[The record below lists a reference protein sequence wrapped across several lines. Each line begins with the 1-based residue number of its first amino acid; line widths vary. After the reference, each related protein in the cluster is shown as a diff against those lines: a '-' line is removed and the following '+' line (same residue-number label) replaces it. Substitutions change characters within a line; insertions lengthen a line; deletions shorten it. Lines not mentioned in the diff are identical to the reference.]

1 MTTIEII
8 LTVVIILAVVVAL
21 HKREKAKEL
30 SYKLD
35 QSDRILQ
42 DIIHDNV
49 QLKSKNKIYERA
61 CLHDCYKW
69 IIVELSDVSFLV
81 CKTTPSDEIVV
92 IARTY
97 KYKAGDADDR
107 EYMKNCAEEL
117 LEKLTES
124 V

>member
-8 LTVVIILAVVVAL
+8 LTVVIILAVVVVL
-21 HKREKAKEL
+21 HKSEKAKEL
-30 SYKLD
+30 SNKLGLSD
-35 QSDRILQ
+35 QILQ
-42 DIIHDNV
+42 DITNDNV
-49 QLKSKNKIYERA
+49 QLKIKNRIYERA
-61 CLHDCYKW
+61 CLHDWYKW
-69 IIVELSDVSFLV
+69 VIVELPDVSFLV

-97 KYKAGDADDR
+97 KYKADDR

-124 V
+124 L